1 MTNER
6 IIQIDSVDAYNKLYG
21 WETLHPLVTVVNHA
35 EPMESLNHSRLRSTL
50 VALLAKNYGLYAL
63 FLKQGDGC
71 SIRYGREKYDY
82 QEGTVVSFKPGQVV
96 EVEWTEQR
104 EPSELAQ
111 KWPSRDGQR
120 QSQWDE
126 SRPMPPSRGL
136 LFHPDLLF
144 GTQLA
149 RRINDYTFL
158 DYDQREAL
166 HLSEREQHTM
176 VELFDRIEEE
186 LQHPIDRHSQTLIT
200 DAIGLLLDY
209 CMRYYDRQFITRHKV
224 NSDILTAFHQQLR
237 EYFESGHPERNGLP
251 TVAYFADKACLS
263 PNYFGD
269 LISKESGT
277 TAQRHIQDAVIE
289 RSKQLLVETRL
300 PVSEIAYQLGF
311 EYPQHFSRLF
321 KSRTGVTPNEYRL
334 TA

>member
-1 MTNER
+1 MVER

-35 EPMESLNHSRLRSTL
+35 NPMASDLNHSRL
-50 VALLAKNYGLYAL
+50 NYGLYAL

-96 EVEWTEQR
+96 EVEW
-104 EPSELAQ
+104 
-111 KWPSRDGQR
+111 
-120 QSQWDE
+120 DE

-136 LFHPDLLF
+136 LFHSDLLY

-149 RRINDYTFL
+149 RRINDYTFF

-166 HLSEREQHTM
+166 HLSEREQRM
-176 VELFDRIEEE
+176 VVELFDRIEEE

-289 RSKQLLVETRL
+289 RSKQLLIETRL
-300 PVSEIAYQLGF
+300 PVSEIACQLGF

-321 KSRTGVTPNEYRL
+321 KSRTGMTPNEYRL

>member
-1 MTNER
+1 M
-6 IIQIDSVDAYNKLYG
+6 
-21 WETLHPLVTVVNHA
+21 
-35 EPMESLNHSRLRSTL
+35 
-50 VALLAKNYGLYAL
+50 VALLAKNNGLYAL

-71 SIRYGREKYDY
+71 SIRYGREKYD
-82 QEGTVVSFKPGQVV
+82 
-96 EVEWTEQR
+96 
-104 EPSELAQ
+104 
-111 KWPSRDGQR
+111 
-120 QSQWDE
+120 
-126 SRPMPPSRGL
+126 L
-136 LFHPDLLF
+136 LY

-149 RRINDYTFL
+149 RRINDYTFF

-166 HLSEREQHTM
+166 HLSEREQ
-176 VELFDRIEEE
+176 
-186 LQHPIDRHSQTLIT
+186 TLIT

-209 CMRYYDRQFITRHKV
+209 CLRYYDRQFITRHKV

-237 EYFESGHPERNGLP
+237 EYFVSGHPERRSAEGRLLPTGRKNGLP

-321 KSRTGVTPNEYRL
+321 KSRTSMTPNEYRL

>member
-1 MTNER
+1 MAS
-6 IIQIDSVDAYNKLYG
+6 D
-21 WETLHPLVTVVNHA
+21 
-35 EPMESLNHSRLRSTL
+35 LNHSRL
-50 VALLAKNYGLYAL
+50 NYGLYAL

-96 EVEWTEQR
+96 EVEW
-104 EPSELAQ
+104 
-111 KWPSRDGQR
+111 
-120 QSQWDE
+120 DE

-136 LFHPDLLF
+136 LFHPDLLY

-149 RRINDYTFL
+149 RRINDYTFFE
-158 DYDQREAL
+158 YDQREAL
-166 HLSEREQHTM
+166 HLSEREQHM
-176 VELFDRIEEE
+176 VVELFDRIEEE

-224 NSDILTAFHQQLR
+224 NSEVFLVFQKQLK
-237 EYFESGHPERNGLP
+237 EYFENGHPERNGLP
-251 TVAYFADKACLS
+251 SVAYFADKACLS

-269 LISKESGT
+269 LISKETGIT
-277 TAQRHIQDAVIE
+277 CQHHIQDAVID
-289 RSKQLLVETRL
+289 RSKQLLLETKL
-300 PVSEIAYQLGF
+300 PISEIAYQLGF
-311 EYPQHFSRLF
+311 EYPQHFTRLF
-321 KSRTGVTPNEYRL
+321 KAKTGMTPNEYRL

>member
-1 MTNER
+1 MAER

-21 WETLHPLVTVVNHA
+21 WETLHPLVTVANHPN
-35 EPMESLNHSRLRSTL
+35 PMASDLNHSRL
-50 VALLAKNYGLYAL
+50 NYGLYAL

-96 EVEWTEQR
+96 EVEW
-104 EPSELAQ
+104 
-111 KWPSRDGQR
+111 
-120 QSQWDE
+120 DE

-136 LFHPDLLF
+136 LFHPDLLY

-149 RRINDYTFL
+149 RRINDYTFF
-158 DYDQREAL
+158 DYDQL
-166 HLSEREQHTM
+166 

-209 CMRYYDRQFITRHKV
+209 SMRYYDRQFITRHKV
-224 NSDILTAFHQQLR
+224 NSEVFLVFQKQLK
-237 EYFESGHPERNGLP
+237 EYFENGHPERNGLP
-251 TVAYFADKACLS
+251 SVAYFADKACLS

-269 LISKESGT
+269 LISKETGIT
-277 TAQRHIQDAVIE
+277 CQHHIQDAVID
-289 RSKQLLVETRL
+289 RSKQLLLETKL
-300 PVSEIAYQLGF
+300 PISEIAYQLGF
-311 EYPQHFSRLF
+311 EYPQHFTRLF
-321 KSRTGVTPNEYRL
+321 KAKTGMTPNEYRL

>member
-1 MTNER
+1 MTNNK
-6 IIQIDSVDAYNKLYG
+6 IIQIDSVDAYNKQWG
-21 WETLHPLVTVVNHA
+21 CETLHPLVTVVNHTK
-35 EPMESLNHSRLRSTL
+35 PMTSDMNHSRL
-50 VALLAKNYGLYAL
+50 NYGLYAL
-63 FLKQGDGC
+63 FLKQGAGC

-96 EVEWTEQR
+96 EIE
-104 EPSELAQ
+104 
-111 KWPSRDGQR
+111 
-120 QSQWDE
+120 WDE

-136 LFHPDLLF
+136 LFHPDLLH
-144 GTQLA
+144 GTQLG
-149 RRINDYTFL
+149 RRINNYTFF

-166 HLSEREQHTM
+166 HLSEREQRM
-176 VELFDRIEEE
+176 VVELFDRIEEE
-186 LQHPIDRHSQTLIT
+186 LQHPIDKHSQTLIT

-237 EYFESGHPERNGLP
+237 EYFVSGHPERNGLP

-269 LISKESGT
+269 LISKESGI

-300 PVSEIAYQLGF
+300 PISEVAYQLGF
-311 EYPQHFSRLF
+311 QYSQHFTRLF
-321 KSRTGVTPNEYRL
+321 KAKTGMTPNEYRL
-334 TA
+334 SA

>member
-1 MTNER
+1 MAER

-35 EPMESLNHSRLRSTL
+35 NPMASDLNHSRL
-50 VALLAKNYGLYAL
+50 NYGLYAL

-96 EVEWTEQR
+96 EVEW
-104 EPSELAQ
+104 
-111 KWPSRDGQR
+111 
-120 QSQWDE
+120 DE

-136 LFHPDLLF
+136 LFHPDLLY

-149 RRINDYTFL
+149 RRINDYTFF

-166 HLSEREQHTM
+166 HLSEREQHM
-176 VELFDRIEEE
+176 VVELFDRIEEE

-224 NSDILTAFHQQLR
+224 NSEVFLAFQQQLKD
-237 EYFESGHPERNGLP
+237 YFLNGHPERNGLP

-263 PNYFGD
+263 PT
-269 LISKESGT
+269 ISATSSARRAAPPPSATFRMQSSSVPSSSLSRPVCPSAKSPISSASNIRST
-277 TAQRHIQDAVIE
+277 SHVCSSRAQA
-289 RSKQLLVETRL
+289 
-300 PVSEIAYQLGF
+300 
-311 EYPQHFSRLF
+311 
-321 KSRTGVTPNEYRL
+321 
-334 TA
+334 